1 MKYLKLFESFQN
13 ENFLNE
19 YGLDFS
25 VEIVD
30 YLTEAGL
37 DALDSGLGGEYRE
50 ARDAGVEFHSDDEF
64 CNELETTIGVK
75 ICPWDLNDSDEF
87 PEPSALFSVHNYQT
101 PGSAVLMATE
111 LETGETIEKDDTDI
125 QKKPPRMMLEIR
137 DANDR
142 IISERD
148 ITEDMINNCFTKKKS
163 SMYVDTYGKMKS
175 NIQSFDPKFF
185 EQLKKE
191 ILEKLAPLYL
201 KDCLGLVDVVLK
213 ERPDLF
219 ELIKD
224 NCGVVPSNIL
234 NKMKSEYP
242 DLFENFS

>member
-30 YLTEAGL
+30 YLYEAGL
-37 DALDSGLGGEYRE
+37 DVPDSGLGDEYRE

-64 CNELETTIGVK
+64 CNKEPETTTICVK
-75 ICPWDLNDSDEF
+75 ICDPGFNDSDEF
-87 PEPSALFSVHNYQT
+87 PADSSIIPHALPEPSALFRVAYRVNAEASLW
-101 PGSAVLMATE
+101 PG
-111 LETGETIEKDDTDI
+111 
-125 QKKPPRMMLEIR
+125 MMLEIR
-137 DANDR
+137 DANHR

-148 ITEDMINNCFTKKKS
+148 ITEDMMDNCFFKKKS
-163 SMYVDTYGKMKS
+163 SMSVDTYGKMRS

-219 ELIKD
+219 KLIKD